1 MTSVFFRELTS
12 RKGYHDCKT
21 GAGVR
26 GKTQGISIVLFL
38 AGAGA
43 GVRVSV
49 KRMHTLSQVEGVMG

>member
-1 MTSVFFRELTS
+1 MTFVFFIELAS
-12 RKGYHDCKT
+12 RKGYHDCET

-26 GKTQGISIVLFL
+26 GKAQGISIVLSL
-38 AGAGA
+38 AGARA